1 LLYLPLR
8 KFTKMALINTLQGNL
23 AAIRQSTSIEV
34 KLGAAPQQNQPITF
48 GNQNSLLD
56 DAVITSVEAFYAN
69 TLALAPSG
77 NPLIPAGDI
86 SKLTVT
92 LNDNSNGKQ
101 FDFIQNYP
109 YYNLI
114 TNLNAGIIKEI
125 MFRRITL
132 NKSSINIIDVG
143 VTANTSV
150 VLSFN
155 YWTKEQY
162 LQFCDEMGIKQTLYA
177 KTTRAAKR

>member
-1 LLYLPLR
+1 
-8 KFTKMALINTLQGNL
+8 MALINTLQGNL

-34 KLGAAPQQNQPITF
+34 RLGAAPQQNQPITF

-56 DAVITSVEAFYAN
+56 DAVITSVEAFYADI
-69 TLALAPSG
+69 LSLAPSG
-77 NPLIPAGDI
+77 NPLIPLADI
-86 SKLTVT
+86 NKLTVT
-92 LNDNSNGKQ
+92 LNDNSGGKQ

-114 TNLNAGIIKEI
+114 SGLNAGIVKEI

-143 VTANTSV
+143 VTPNTSV
-150 VLSFN
+150 VLAFN

-162 LQFCDEMGIKQTLYA
+162 LQFCDEIGVKQTLYA
-177 KTTRAAKR
+177 KPGTRAAKR

>member
-1 LLYLPLR
+1 MP
-8 KFTKMALINTLQGNL
+8 TLINTLQGNL

-34 KLGAAPQQNQPITF
+34 KLGAAPQQNQPISF

-56 DAVITSVEAFYAN
+56 NAVITSVEAFYADI
-69 TLALAPSG
+69 LALAPSG
-77 NPLIPAGDI
+77 NPLIPLADI

-114 TNLNAGIIKEI
+114 TSLNAGIMKEI

-132 NKSSINIIDVG
+132 NKCSINIVDTG

-150 VLSFN
+150 VLAFN

-162 LQFCDEMGIKQTLYA
+162 LAFCDEVGVKQTLYA
-177 KTTRAAKR
+177 AARKTGKRI